1 MMTAEQQAQWAVAF
15 GHKLQ
20 GLVDDLDNEWRE
32 AVMAPWAFVDAMPE
46 AEARRLMPRLWT
58 GHLRQTGGLPSL
70 RRFADPL
77 TRLSFLPRGELLHRL
92 CTLALARRPGV
103 LRCCIDRSV
112 RAPLQ
117 RALGD
122 SFEALSVMS
131 RRGKP
136 VDASTASWS
145 PVVWACV
152 GFSDWSAR
160 LMPQDQAVRRIVELS
175 MPRTLLADV
184 LAQPEVPADRDVPDS
199 LAALADAGVNWPC

>member
-1 MMTAEQQAQWAVAF
+1 MVTAEQQASWALAF

-20 GLVDDLDNEWRE
+20 GLIDDLDAEWRE
-32 AVMAPWAFVDAMPE
+32 EVMTPWAFVDAMPE
-46 AEARRLMPRLWT
+46 ADARRLMPRLWS
-58 GHLRQTGGLPSL
+58 GRLRAAGGLPRL

-77 TRLSFLPRGELLHRL
+77 TRLCLLPRGDLLHRL
-92 CTLALARRPGV
+92 CTIALARRPGV

-122 SFEALSVMS
+122 SFDALAAMS
-131 RRGKP
+131 RSGKP
-136 VDASTASWS
+136 VDAATANWS

-152 GFSDWSAR
+152 GFADWSAQ
-160 LMPQDQAVRRIVELS
+160 LAPEDDAVRQIVQLS

-184 LAQPEVPADRDVPDS
+184 LAQPDVPADRGVTES